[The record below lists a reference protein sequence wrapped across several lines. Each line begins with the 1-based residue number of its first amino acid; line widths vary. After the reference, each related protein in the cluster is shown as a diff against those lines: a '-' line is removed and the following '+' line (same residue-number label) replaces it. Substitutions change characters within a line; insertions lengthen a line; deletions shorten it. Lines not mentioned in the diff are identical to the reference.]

1 MVIVASPPSRPSDF
15 SSAPRRQNG
24 AGPCGFLAARP
35 SEQDLQRLAAGGE
48 SVRVK
53 RGDHL
58 FSEGD
63 VVDAVYVIRRGR
75 IALGGRVRGRRVV
88 LLLLHEGDILGD
100 VPMLLQTPA
109 SFDALAETDAEL
121 VAIPAGRL
129 LATLDQSPEFARR
142 WLLWLS
148 GRLSSAHTRL
158 LSLLAGDVRAQV
170 VALLV
175 QESCRG
181 DTIRLTHHE
190 IASMVGAQRSS
201 VTRALDGLSGD
212 GMIETGYGQVRIL
225 DPHRLAAASRS
236 MSKGETA
243 PAMEHGPGTFPQG

>member
-1 MVIVASPPSRPSDF
+1 M
-15 SSAPRRQNG
+15 
-24 AGPCGFLAARP
+24 
-35 SEQDLQRLAAGGE
+35 
-48 SVRVK
+48 RVK
-53 RGDHL
+53 RGDHV

-63 VVDAVYVIRRGR
+63 VVDAVYVIRRGS
-75 IALGGRVRGRRVV
+75 IALGRQIGDRQVI
-88 LLLLHEGDILGD
+88 LLMLHEGDILGD
-100 VPMLLQTPA
+100 VPMLLQAPA
-109 SFDALAETDAEL
+109 SFDALAETDVEL

-148 GRLSSAHTRL
+148 GRLSSAHSRL

-181 DTIRLTHHE
+181 ETIRLTHHE

-201 VTRALDGLSGD
+201 VTRALYGLSVD
-212 GMIETGYGQVRIL
+212 GVIETGYGQVTIL
-225 DPHRLAAASRS
+225 DPHRLAASSRG
-236 MSKGETA
+236 MYKDGTA
-243 PAMEHGPGTFPQG
+243 PAIEHR